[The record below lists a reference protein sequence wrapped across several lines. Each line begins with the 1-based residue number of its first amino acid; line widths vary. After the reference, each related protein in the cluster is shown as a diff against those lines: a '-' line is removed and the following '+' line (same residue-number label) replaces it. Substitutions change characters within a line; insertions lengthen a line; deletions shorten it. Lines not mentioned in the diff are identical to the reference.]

1 MRTVHYR
8 KLPVRVIKNY
18 DNGIEKVLAFC
29 CDRDKPIECY
39 KIPKTFAHFEVL
51 TQFFNQIGAT
61 KELLLSK
68 YCPSY
73 LGFDDQGD
81 PDFNQYFFEI
91 KKGKSLWKLIT
102 AQGGKSLLNHEPLF
116 KYWAKEL
123 LYAFRDITYRSTFT
137 LQKPITL
144 KNVFVSDIGIK
155 VYLKKIKFGDQRD
168 DNLDYHLHQE
178 STMLAMYAMLLMQM
192 FTGKD
197 YQSMS
202 NSEKCCENDLSNLQ
216 EISPELKCII
226 YECLH
231 A

>member
-1 MRTVHYR
+1 M
-8 KLPVRVIKNY
+8 
-18 DNGIEKVLAFC
+18 
-29 CDRDKPIECY
+29 
-39 KIPKTFAHFEVL
+39 
-51 TQFFNQIGAT
+51 TQ
-61 KELLLSK
+61 E
-68 YCPSY
+68 
-73 LGFDDQGD
+73 
-81 PDFNQYFFEI
+81 
-91 KKGKSLWKLIT
+91 
-102 AQGGKSLLNHEPLF
+102 GGRSLLNHEPLF

-197 YQSMS
+197 YHSMGETHS
-202 NSEKCCENDLSNLQ
+202 LRNCEHDLSYL
-216 EISPELKCII
+216 
-226 YECLH
+226 
-231 A
+231 